1 MIQIRINVDLEIR
14 NLSEEKYDEL
24 FAFLEDTNIEYKVQN
39 ESDYEVDTRSEQQ
52 KYDDWL
58 QEQADLHNDE
68 VKMNII

>member
-1 MIQIRINVDLEIR
+1 MEIR
-14 NLSEEKYDEL
+14 YNVWLAVKNLSEERYDML
-24 FAFLEDTNIEYKVQN
+24 FNFLEETGIDYQIED

-68 VKMNII
+68 VKMYIV

>member
-1 MIQIRINVDLEIR
+1 MEIR
-14 NLSEEKYDEL
+14 YNVWLAVKNLSEEKYDML
-24 FAFLEDTNIEYKVQN
+24 FNFLEETGIDYQIED

-68 VKMNII
+68 VKMYIV